1 MNLKVRNLTAMLASS
16 VLGIAGLTATAQTIQ
31 SEQAGFSAAR
41 LEHIGELMQARMD
54 AGWFPGA
61 VTLVAR
67 NGEIVHLEAQGL
79 MDIDSRRAM
88 QTDAIF
94 RIMSMTKPVVAVA
107 VLMMIEE
114 GRMRLTDPISRFV
127 PELGGLSVGA
137 DAGTAAAS
145 RGVAYDVTLS
155 DLLTHTAGF
164 MSRAGTGQPAI
175 SIGPND
181 TLADVLPR
189 FAGVS
194 LDFEPGTMWAYS
206 GQFGFDALARA
217 VEVASG
223 LPFDQFAEERI
234 FGPLAM
240 DDTWFFPPEDADRIA
255 SAYRSDDGR
264 LVPQPEQAFA
274 NGRYFSGG
282 GGLYST
288 AEDYLRFASM
298 LLNGGEFDGNHLL
311 GRKSV
316 ELMRTALIPDTLPGR
331 PAGEGWGLGVRV
343 VTDRGARNTYLSN
356 GSYGWSGAFN
366 THFFIDPVERVV
378 GIFMTQ
384 SAFLGTRQQ
393 LRDDF
398 ETAVMQA
405 LIDSPMRH

>member
-1 MNLKVRNLTAMLASS
+1 MNPTARKLTALLASIA
-16 VLGIAGLTATAQTIQ
+16 LGLAGLTATAQTIRP
-31 SEQAGFSAAR
+31 EQAGFSAER
-41 LEHIGELMQARMD
+41 LERIGELMQARMD

-67 NGEIVHLEAQGL
+67 NGRIVHLEAQGL
-79 MDIDSRRAM
+79 MDIESRRPM
-88 QTDAIF
+88 QTDAVF
-94 RIMSMTKPVVAVA
+94 RIMSMTKPVVSVA
-107 VLMMIEE
+107 LMMMVEE
-114 GRMRLTDPISRFV
+114 GRMRLTDPISRFI
-127 PELGGLSVGA
+127 PELGGLRVGA
-137 DAGTAAAS
+137 DAGTAAAT
-145 RGVAYDVTLS
+145 RGVAYDITLG

-164 MSRAGTGQPAI
+164 MTRGGGGQPVT
-175 SIGPND
+175 IGPND
-181 TLADVLPR
+181 SLADVLPR
-189 FAGVS
+189 LAGVS

-223 LPFDQFAEERI
+223 VPFDRFAGERI
-234 FGPLAM
+234 FAPLGM
-240 DDTWFFPPEDADRIA
+240 NDTYFFPPAGADRIA
-255 SAYRSDDGR
+255 SLYRSADGR
-264 LVPQPEQAFA
+264 PVPQPDQTFV
-274 NGRYFSGG
+274 NGHYFSGG
-282 GGLYST
+282 GGLFST
-288 AEDYLRFASM
+288 AEDYLRFATM

-316 ELMRTALIPDTLPGR
+316 ELIRTASAPDTLPGR
-331 PAGEGWGLGVRV
+331 AAGEGYGLGVRV
-343 VTDRGARNTYLSN
+343 VTDRAARNTYLSN

-366 THFFIDPVERVV
+366 THFFIDPVERVI

-405 LIDSPMRH
+405 LIDAPMGH